1 MFDFEH
7 QLKILPDSPGVYIM
21 KDARGEIIYIGKA
34 KILKNRV
41 RQYFRNSQRL
51 DTKTRLMVS
60 HVAEFEYIVTD
71 SEIESL
77 ILEQNLI
84 KEHLPKYNI
93 NLKDDKRFPFI
104 KITLKE
110 DFPRVFMTRQ
120 TPKDGSRYFG
130 PFTDV
135 NSVYE
140 TLESIKAIYPIRTC
154 SRTILE
160 GGPYTR
166 PCLNYHMG
174 LCKAPCA
181 GYISKA
187 EYGAMIEEIMELLN
201 GGDPGMKKQLKRDME
216 AAAEALD
223 FERAARLRDQYLA
236 IDKVQK
242 KQKIYFAQKESDEDY
257 VALFQDETDTC
268 IQVFFQRDG
277 KIQGREHFIVTDTLD
292 QSPESLMGE
301 FLESFYGKTAY
312 IPRIIYSQEV
322 EEPELIEQFLTLK
335 KGNQVRLEVPRR
347 GDKKRLV
354 ELVRRNAEV
363 TLSAFKGKILK
374 ETALGE
380 EALES
385 LAALLEL
392 EEFPHRI
399 ESFDISNIAG
409 VDSVGSMVVFE
420 EGKPKSSDYRR
431 FKIKTVQGPND
442 YDSLREIMVRRF
454 QRGLEEIQRMKDSEL
469 EIRQGKFSFF
479 PDLILMDGG
488 KGQVSLA
495 EDVLRGLNLEI
506 PVAGLVKDD
515 RHRTRGLIYRN
526 QEINLSGYSNVLHFI
541 TRIQD
546 EVHRF
551 AITYHRSLRKRTQ
564 IRSVLDD
571 IPGIG
576 ERRRKNLL
584 LKFGS
589 IEAIRAAS
597 LEELQSVPA
606 MDKRAALA
614 VRSFFDPPIPEGD
627 SSQRLTDP
635 AESPE
640 NPAGPDRD
648 LPKNETDR
656 IVPEAEPEAINW
668 EQSESG
674 AQRPDPET

>member
-1 MFDFEH
+1 
-7 QLKILPDSPGVYIM
+7 
-21 KDARGEIIYIGKA
+21 
-34 KILKNRV
+34 
-41 RQYFRNSQRL
+41 
-51 DTKTRLMVS
+51 MVA

-135 NSVYE
+135 GSVYE
-140 TLESIKAIYPIRTC
+140 TLESIKAVYPIRTC
-154 SRTILE
+154 TRIILE
-160 GGPYTR
+160 GGPFTR

-187 EYGAMIEEIMELLN
+187 DYGEMIAEIIELLG
-201 GGDPGMKKQLKRDME
+201 GGDPGLKKTIKMQME
-216 AAAEALD
+216 QAAEALD
-223 FERAARLRDQYLA
+223 FETAARLRDQYLA

-257 VALFQDETDTC
+257 VALFQDERDTC
-268 IQVFFQRDG
+268 VQVFFQRDG
-277 KIQGREHFIVTDTLD
+277 KIQGREHFILQETMD
-292 QSPESLMGE
+292 QTPEYLLSE

-312 IPRIIYSQEV
+312 IPKVIHTQEV
-322 EEPELIEQFLTLK
+322 EEAELISQFLTLK
-335 KGNQVRLEVPRR
+335 KGSHVRVEVPRR
-347 GDKKRLV
+347 GEKKRLV
-354 ELVRRNAEV
+354 ELVAKNAEV
-363 TLSAFKGKILK
+363 TLSAFKGKIIK
-374 ETALGE
+374 EAALGE
-380 EALES
+380 EALQA
-385 LAALLEL
+385 LAVLLEL

-399 ESFDISNIAG
+399 EAYDISNIAG
-409 VDSVGSMVVFE
+409 VDSVGTMVVFE
-420 EGKPKSSDYRR
+420 EGKPKNSDYRR
-431 FKIKTVQGPND
+431 FRIKTVVGPND
-442 YDSLREIMVRRF
+442 YDSLREILQRRF
-454 QRGLEEIQRMKDSEL
+454 QRGLEEIDKIRGAQL
-469 EIRQGKFSFF
+469 EFTHGKFSFF

-515 RHRTRGLIYRN
+515 RHRTRGIIYQNR
-526 QEINLSGYSNVLHFI
+526 EIDLQGSGNVLHFI

-584 LKFGS
+584 LNLGS
-589 IEAIRAAS
+589 LEAIRAAS
-597 LEELQSVPA
+597 LEQLQAVPS
-606 MDKRAALA
+606 MDRRSAQA
-614 VRSFFDPPIPEGD
+614 VIDFFRTGPQDDAPDRE
-627 SSQRLTDP
+627 
-635 AESPE
+635 A
-640 NPAGPDRD
+640 AGPD
-648 LPKNETDR
+648 
-656 IVPEAEPEAINW
+656 AEI
-668 EQSESG
+668 SEL
-674 AQRPDPET
+674 

>member
-21 KDARGEIIYIGKA
+21 KDNRGEIIYIGKA
-34 KILKNRV
+34 KVLKNRV
-41 RQYFRNSQRL
+41 RQYFRNSNRL

-84 KEHLPKYNI
+84 KENLPKYNI

-104 KITLKE
+104 KITMKE
-110 DFPRVFMTRQ
+110 DFPRVFMTRL
-120 TPKDGSRYFG
+120 TPKDGSKYYG

-135 NSVYE
+135 SSVYE

-154 SRTILE
+154 KLTITE

-166 PCLNYHMG
+166 PCLNYHIG

-187 EYGAMIEEIMELLN
+187 EYGVMIDEIIELLN
-201 GGDPGMKKQLKRDME
+201 GGDPGMKKQLKKEME
-216 AAAEALD
+216 AAAEQLE
-223 FERAARLRDQYLA
+223 FEKAAKLRDQFLA
-236 IDKVQK
+236 IEKVQK
-242 KQKIYFAQKESDEDY
+242 KQKIYFAQKETDEDY
-257 VALFQDETDTC
+257 VALFKDERDTC

-277 KIQGREHFIVTDTLD
+277 KIQGREHFILSETLD
-292 QSPESLMGE
+292 QTPQYLLGE

-312 IPRIIYSQEV
+312 IPKVIYTEAV
-322 EEPELIEQFLTLK
+322 EEAELISQFLSMK
-335 KGNQVRLEVPRR
+335 KGSQVRIESPQR
-347 GDKKRLV
+347 GEKKRLV
-354 ELVRRNAEV
+354 ELVRKNAEV
-363 TLSAFKGKILK
+363 TLSAFKGKILR
-374 ETALGE
+374 EAAMGE
-380 EALES
+380 EALAS
-385 LAALLEL
+385 LATLLEL

-399 ESFDISNIAG
+399 ESYDISNIAG
-409 VDSVGSMVVFE
+409 VDSVGTMVVFE
-420 EGKPKSSDYRR
+420 DGKPKNSDYRR
-431 FKIKTVQGPND
+431 FKIKSVIGPND
-442 YDSLREIMVRRF
+442 YDSLREILQRRF
-454 QRGLEEIQRMKDSEL
+454 QRGLDEIRKMKESEL
-469 EIRQGKFSFF
+469 EFTHGKFSFF

-488 KGQVSLA
+488 KGQVSIA
-495 EDVLRGLNLEI
+495 ENVLHQLGLEI

-515 RHRTRGLIYRN
+515 RHRTRGIIYRN
-526 QEINLSGYSNVLHFI
+526 EEINLSGYSNVLHLI

-597 LEELQSVPA
+597 LEELQSVPS
-606 MDKRAALA
+606 MDKRSAQS
-614 VRSFFDPPIPEGD
+614 VIDFFDPASDPSPDQELNRVIHQDPNQASEP
-627 SSQRLTDP
+627 SSNGASDP
-635 AESPE
+635 AVLTSSDG
-640 NPAGPDRD
+640 PA
-648 LPKNETDR
+648 ETD
-656 IVPEAEPEAINW
+656 
-668 EQSESG
+668 
-674 AQRPDPET
+674 

>member
-1 MFDFEH
+1 MFDFDH

-21 KDARGEIIYIGKA
+21 KDAKGEIIYIGKA
-34 KILKNRV
+34 KVLKNRV
-41 RQYFRNSQRL
+41 RQYFRSGSRL
-51 DTKTRLMVS
+51 DTKTRLMVA

-135 NSVYE
+135 GSVYE
-140 TLESIKAIYPIRTC
+140 TLESIKAVYPIRTC
-154 SRTILE
+154 TRIILE
-160 GGPYTR
+160 GGPFTR

-187 EYGAMIEEIMELLN
+187 DYGEMIAEIIELLG
-201 GGDPGMKKQLKRDME
+201 GGDPGLKKTIKMQME
-216 AAAEALD
+216 QAAEALD
-223 FERAARLRDQYLA
+223 FETAARLRDQYLA

-257 VALFQDETDTC
+257 VALFQDERDTC
-268 IQVFFQRDG
+268 VQVFFQRDG
-277 KIQGREHFIVTDTLD
+277 KIQGREHFILQETMD
-292 QSPESLMGE
+292 QTPEYLLSE

-312 IPRIIYSQEV
+312 IPKVIHTQEV
-322 EEPELIEQFLTLK
+322 EEAELISQFLTLK
-335 KGNQVRLEVPRR
+335 KGSHVRVEVPRR
-347 GDKKRLV
+347 GEKKRLV
-354 ELVRRNAEV
+354 ELVAKNAEV
-363 TLSAFKGKILK
+363 TLSAFKGKIIK
-374 ETALGE
+374 EAALGE
-380 EALES
+380 EALQA
-385 LAALLEL
+385 LAVLLEL

-399 ESFDISNIAG
+399 EAYDISNIAG
-409 VDSVGSMVVFE
+409 VDSVGTMVVFE
-420 EGKPKSSDYRR
+420 EGKPKNSDYRR
-431 FKIKTVQGPND
+431 FRIKTVVGPND
-442 YDSLREIMVRRF
+442 YDSLREILQRRF
-454 QRGLEEIQRMKDSEL
+454 QRGLEEIDKIRGAQL
-469 EIRQGKFSFF
+469 EFAHGKFSFF

-515 RHRTRGLIYRN
+515 RHRTRGIIYQNR
-526 QEINLSGYSNVLHFI
+526 EIDLQGSGNVLHFI

-584 LKFGS
+584 LNLGS
-589 IEAIRAAS
+589 LEAIRAAS
-597 LEELQSVPA
+597 LEQLQAVPS
-606 MDKRAALA
+606 MDRRSAQA
-614 VRSFFDPPIPEGD
+614 VIDFFRTGPQDDAPDRE
-627 SSQRLTDP
+627 
-635 AESPE
+635 A
-640 NPAGPDRD
+640 AGPD
-648 LPKNETDR
+648 
-656 IVPEAEPEAINW
+656 AEI
-668 EQSESG
+668 SEL
-674 AQRPDPET
+674 